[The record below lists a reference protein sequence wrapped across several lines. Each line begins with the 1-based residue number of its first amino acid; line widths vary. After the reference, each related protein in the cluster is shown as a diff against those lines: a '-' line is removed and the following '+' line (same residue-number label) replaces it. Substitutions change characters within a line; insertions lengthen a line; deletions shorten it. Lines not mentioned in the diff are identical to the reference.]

1 MTDEKMIA
9 LLRYCDRV
17 TREGLSSCDGCPAED
32 DWALCEQIKLGAAL
46 EIIDRLL
53 EENRLL
59 RTEKREAP

>member
-9 LLRYCDRV
+9 LLRYCNRTKQESV
-17 TREGLSSCDGCPAED
+17 SCYGCPAED
-32 DWALCEQIKLGAAL
+32 DLALCEQVELGAAL